1 VLEDL
6 ARKYG
11 FEQKL
16 ASVRKIA
23 ASPLDFASKKDGLIE
38 ALLTVGRRAIE
49 EDGADTLIGYGG
61 IECIGRLRAELGV
74 PIISPVQVPVLMEE
88 TLVRQNLSQSKV
100 AHPTPSDLE
109 RIKTLQ
115 LKYE

>member
-1 VLEDL
+1 
-6 ARKYG
+6 
-11 FEQKL
+11 
-16 ASVRKIA
+16 
-23 ASPLDFASKKDGLIE
+23 
-38 ALLTVGRRAIE
+38 
-49 EDGADTLIGYGG
+49 
-61 IECIGRLRAELGV
+61 
-74 PIISPVQVPVLMEE
+74 VQVPVLMEE